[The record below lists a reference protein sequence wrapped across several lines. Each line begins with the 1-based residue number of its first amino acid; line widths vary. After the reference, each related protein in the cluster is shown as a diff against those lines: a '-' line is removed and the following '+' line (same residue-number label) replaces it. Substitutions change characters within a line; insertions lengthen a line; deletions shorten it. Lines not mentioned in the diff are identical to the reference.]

1 MGCRPVMSIDSL
13 SDDDLLE
20 IFDFCVIQIQDTKE
34 EVEAWQPLVHVCQR
48 WRSLVFGSARRL
60 NLRLFCDPETQTRV
74 RDTLD
79 VWPPFL
85 LFVKGDAH
93 QTEESD
99 NIIAPLERS
108 NRVYYINLVNFSSS
122 QLENILTA
130 TQKPFP
136 ELTILR
142 LMSFRVEADTVVPD
156 LFLGGSTPRLWD
168 LQLGGVSFPGLPKL
182 LLSATHL
189 NTLHLTDIP
198 HSGYFSPE
206 ALIASLSTLTHLS
219 TLCLRFRSP
228 RSRPEG
234 ESRPPPPLIR
244 TVFPVLFT
252 LTFKGVSEYLEDLVA
267 RIDAP
272 RLGIVTISFFNQIIF
287 DTPLFA
293 QFIRRTPGFETFEE
307 ARLVFKDDVAGV
319 KLSSPKRTRRI
330 KYSYGQ
336 LEVKILCSELDWQ
349 VSSLE
354 QACISS
360 LPCLSLL
367 EDLYIYEE
375 ADSLPGWNDTE
386 NALWLQLLQSF
397 SGVKNLYLSRGF
409 EQRIAPAL
417 QELVGDQTAEVL
429 PALQNIFLENF
440 QSSSMPSRL
449 VQEGIVQFIAARELS
464 GFPISISSFSRW
476 ESINGMDTLLEI
488 LLSR

>member
-13 SDDDLLE
+13 SDDELLE

-34 EVEAWQPLVHVCQR
+34 EVEAWQSLVHVCQR

-60 NLRLFCDPETQTRV
+60 NLRLFCDLETQTRV
-74 RDTLD
+74 RDMLD
-79 VWPPFL
+79 VWSPFP
-85 LFVKGDAH
+85 LFVKGDVS

-108 NRVYYINLVNFSSS
+108 DRVYHINLVNFSGS
-122 QLENILTA
+122 QLENIATA

-136 ELTILR
+136 ELTYLR
-142 LMSFRVEADTVVPD
+142 LMSSRVEADTVVPD
-156 LFLGGSTPRLWD
+156 SFLGGSIPRLWN
-168 LQLGGVSFPGLPKL
+168 LELAGIPFPGLPKL

-189 NTLHLTDIP
+189 VELHVLDIP

-206 ALIASLSTLTHLS
+206 VVVASLSALNHLQ
-219 TLCLRFRSP
+219 TIRLRFRSP

-234 ESRPPPPLIR
+234 ERRRPPPLIR
-244 TVFPVLFT
+244 SVFPTLFT
-252 LTFKGVSEYLEDLVA
+252 LTFTGVSEYLEDLVA

-272 RLGIVTISFFNQIIF
+272 RLGLVTISFFNQVVF
-287 DTPLFA
+287 DTPQFT
-293 QFIRRTPGFETFEE
+293 QFINRTPNFKTFEE
-307 ARLVFKDDVAGV
+307 ARLTFKEDVAGV
-319 KLSSPKRTRRI
+319 KLSSPKRTKRI

-354 QACISS
+354 QACIWS
-360 LPCLSLL
+360 LPSLSAL

-375 ADSLPGWNDTE
+375 INSPPNWNDTE

-397 SGVKNLYLSRGF
+397 SGVKNLYLSRDF
-409 EQRIAPAL
+409 ERRIAPAL

-440 QSSSMPSRL
+440 QSSKF
-449 VQEGIVQFIAARELS
+449 VQEGIVQFIAARQLS
-464 GFPISISSFSRW
+464 GLPISISS
-476 ESINGMDTLLEI
+476 
-488 LLSR
+488 